1 MTEHEL
7 LLQRFLDNE
16 LSADERLR
24 FLDVVARDDAFRR
37 DVRDS
42 GRLLRACADLP
53 RVAASPGLI
62 AAMRRRLQP
71 STSGRWEALRERW
84 FTLPSVNWAFAPAIV
99 AICVLMIGAWQLG
112 RLSVPAPHG
121 GDVTAAAP
129 EQVVR
134 LVMMDADARTVSVAG
149 DFNGWHPEATPLHRT
164 EKGLWA
170 VTLPLKPGRYHYMF
184 VVDGRDW
191 ITDPFAGDMSVDG
204 FGAENAVLEIL

>member
-1 MTEHEL
+1 MTDREM

-24 FLDVVARDDAFRR
+24 FLDLVARDDAFRR

-53 RVAASPGLI
+53 RVAAPAALI
-62 AAMRRRLQP
+62 ASVRRRLPVP
-71 STSGRWEALRERW
+71 SGGRWQTFRERW
-84 FTLPSVNWAFAPAIV
+84 FAVPMVNWAFAPTLV
-99 AICVLMIGAWQLG
+99 AICVLMLGAWQLG
-112 RLSVPAPHG
+112 RMSVPDSHS
-121 GDVTAAAP
+121 GDVAAA
-129 EQVVR
+129 EQAVR

-164 EKGLWA
+164 DNGLWA